1 MKKFTKK
8 LVASILSGAMLMGM
22 SLTAFAA
29 DAQSQG
35 VGVSGYSGSGKQIT
49 KTWSVAENGLFNN
62 SEVFDFALKYTGV
75 DAIGTNAT
83 GTPTINGNAMTQK
96 HDTKTAQITSAWKTN
111 AASGLSAS
119 ETLAYDDL
127 FAGIRFTAPG
137 LYHFTLSETAGSNP
151 NIAYD
156 TKSYQ
161 LDVQVVWETDGN
173 GVPTENLK
181 VAGIATKGIADN
193 RKYEGAGFKNTKAN
207 AASLKI
213 TKTVSGSAANKNDEF
228 TFTVTVTG
236 IDGTYSTN
244 KAGVTITNG
253 VSATFKL
260 KHGETFEI
268 HNLPAGATY
277 TVDETDAKG
286 YDETKV
292 SVNGAA
298 AVAGKNASGVVDMSK
313 TNTVAYTNID
323 TITPPTGVILHFV
336 PVLLAFAAAF
346 GGCLVFFRRK
356 RI

>member
-29 DAQSQG
+29 DAQPQG

-62 SEVFDFALKYTGV
+62 SEVFNFALKYTGV

-83 GTPTINGNAMTQK
+83 GTPTLNGSAMTQN

-111 AASGLSAS
+111 ASGGVSSDATLS
-119 ETLAYDDL
+119 YDKL
-127 FAGIRFTAPG
+127 FEGISFTAPG
-137 LYHFTLSETAGSNP
+137 LYHFTLSEIAGSNP

-156 TKSYQ
+156 NTSYQ

-181 VAGIATKGIADN
+181 VSGIATKGVADN
-193 RKYEGAGFKNTKAN
+193 QKYEGAGFENTKAD

-228 TFTVTVTG
+228 TFTVTVNG
-236 IDGTYSTN
+236 ISGTYSTN
-244 KAGVTITNG
+244 KAGVTVTNG
-253 VSATFKL
+253 VATRFTL

-268 HNLPAGATY
+268 YNLPAGATY
-277 TVDETDAKG
+277 TVSETDAKG
-286 YDETKV
+286 YETTNV

-298 AVAGKNASGVVDMSK
+298 VVTSKDASGTVDMSK